1 MRRMIRLKKIAAA
14 LLFVSLLSGSVL
26 NPAVVDGSVPVQKM
40 GVIRNTSGPSNKVFS
55 GGTLTMLAN
64 AAGRQLLSMV
74 LQSADGSVVVI
85 DGGWTMDAYHL
96 AEVLTDMGGHVDAW
110 FLTHPHSDHVGA
122 FIEIVNNSDF
132 PITIDNVYY
141 KLADQSWYDS
151 RENFRSDLVKDLR
164 DTLAKLPAES
174 LHGNLH
180 KGQKIQIGSIHAEV
194 MNDIYLL
201 EETSVNN
208 SSMVVKF
215 KLDGKSLMVL
225 GDLGPEGGRYLLAD
239 NGAERLKSD
248 LVQMSHHGQYGVE
261 KDVYAAIDPDICLWP
276 TPGWLWDNDS
286 GKGTGTGGWYTM
298 ETRSWMEEL
307 GIKHHYSVKD
317 GDWVLQ

>member
-1 MRRMIRLKKIAAA
+1 MRRSHILKKVAAA
-14 LLFVSLLSGSVL
+14 LLFVSLLSGSVGETQ
-26 NPAVVDGSVPVQKM
+26 VDGPVLVQKM
-40 GVIRNTSGPSNKVFS
+40 GIIRNTTGPSNKVFN

-74 LQSADGSVVVI
+74 LQSSDGSVVVI

-96 AEVLTDMGGHVDAW
+96 TEVLEEMGGHVDAW

-122 FIEIVNNSDF
+122 FIDIVNDPDS

-141 KLADQSWYDS
+141 NLTDQSWYDT
-151 RENFRSDLVKDLR
+151 RESFRSEMVVNLYDALK
-164 DTLAKLPAES
+164 KLPAEK
-174 LHGNLH
+174 LHGNMH
-180 KGQKIQIGSIHAEV
+180 KGQKIQIGNISAEV

-201 EETSVNN
+201 DETSVNN

-215 KLDGKSLMVL
+215 IMGGKSIMVL
-225 GDLGPEGGRYLLAD
+225 GDLGPEGGKRLLAD
-239 NGAERLKSD
+239 NGASRLKSD
-248 LVQMSHHGQYGVE
+248 VVQMAHHGQYGVE

-276 TPGWLWDNDS
+276 TPGWLWNNDGGQ
-286 GKGTGTGGWYTM
+286 GKGTGDWYTM
-298 ETRSWMEEL
+298 ETRTWMDEL
-307 GIKHHYSVKD
+307 GVKHHYSVKD